1 MQIDATTFA
10 LEIINFLVLL
20 WVLRRF
26 FFKPVREAIARRQSA
41 VAATIAQAQTQAD
54 AARDLQAQYEN
65 RMKDWDRERESSRA
79 QLAAELVAE
88 RDKQLAALRTAL
100 DAERAKQQAVQE
112 RRQLE
117 QCRTLEARAAEQGLQ
132 LAARVLERLSGPEL
146 DARIAEVVIDDLA
159 ALDPEQK
166 ARLVDAAQSDATLD
180 ICSAHPLPDARY
192 AQLRDAL
199 GTHLGTKTHAI
210 RRVDPDLLGG
220 LRIALGPWVLQASLA
235 DELAHFRHSS
245 GDGR

>member
-10 LEIINFLVLL
+10 LEIINFLILL
-20 WVLRRF
+20 WLLRRF
-26 FFKPVREAIARRQSA
+26 FFRPVREAIARRQSA
-41 VAATIAQAQTQAD
+41 VAATLAQAQAQAD
-54 AARDLQAQYEN
+54 AARGLQVQYEN
-65 RMKDWDRERESSRA
+65 RMKDWDRERESARTS
-79 QLAAELVAE
+79 LAAELAAE
-88 RDKQLAALRTAL
+88 RDKQLAALRAAL

-112 RRQLE
+112 RRQQE
-117 QCRTLEARAAEQGLQ
+117 QCRVQETRAAEQGLQ
-132 LAARVLERLSGPEL
+132 LAAQLLERLSGPEL

-166 ARLVDAAQSDATLD
+166 ARLVDAAQSGASLD

-192 AQLRDAL
+192 TQLRDAL
-199 GTHLGTKTHAI
+199 GIHLGTKTHAI
-210 RRVDPDLLGG
+210 RRVDPELLGG

-235 DELAHFRHSS
+235 DEFAHFRRAP